1 MKWGLVQSLHRFPS
15 IVIYG
20 ARGVEKVNSAFFNR
34 KVVSVLYALL
44 LGELA
49 TGIF

>member
-1 MKWGLVQSLHRFPS
+1 MQSSHRFPV

-20 ARGVEKVNSAFFNR
+20 AGGAEKVNSAFFNR
-34 KVVSVLYALL
+34 KVVCVLYALL